1 MFSMPNIKEH
11 SDRKRM
17 MSNTYSK
24 SYLQNSPAM
33 AAITETLIHHRFLPV
48 LQKEAERSNSFDIF
62 SLFNGVA
69 MDFVTGYL
77 FGLQTSSNFT
87 QDKAARLDW
96 LRLYESRKCAGFWP
110 QETPTLFSYLER
122 LGVQMTP
129 KFVSDA
135 NDEIQNWTLS
145 MCDNAKA
152 FLARTNVDSAEKL
165 PSEQVAN
172 FPTVYSQLQAGMAK
186 AASKSEAP
194 VDLGRQR
201 LDVASEVLDH
211 LAAGFETTGITLT
224 YLIHELSQRPELQ
237 DTLRKEL
244 LTLDPPILLKGS
256 SEKNPVLPSA
266 KSVDALPVL
275 NAILYET
282 LRLRAAIPGSE
293 PRLTPPGGCTLGPE
307 GEYPNIPAG
316 MRISAQPHSLHRNKE
331 VFDKPGEWMPER
343 YLHSS
348 EEKLKEMKRWFWAF
362 GSGGRMCVGSNL
374 ALQEIKYIVAA
385 IYTNFTTHIVDD
397 EGIEQL
403 DIYTAPPKGGKLI
416 MKVEPVI
423 G

>member
-1 MFSMPNIKEH
+1 
-11 SDRKRM
+11 M

-24 SYLQNSPAM
+24 SYLQNSPTM
-33 AAITETLIHHRFLPV
+33 AAITEALIYERFLPE
-48 LQKEAERSNSFDIF
+48 LHTEARMSSSFDIF

-69 MDFVTGYL
+69 MDFITAYL
-77 FGLQTSSNFT
+77 FGLESSSNFT
-87 QDKAARLDW
+87 QDKAARRNW
-96 LRLYESRKCAGFWP
+96 LSLYDSRKCGGFWL
-110 QETPTLFSYLER
+110 QETPALYAFLGR
-122 LGVQMTP
+122 IGVQMTP
-129 KFVSDA
+129 KFVVDA
-135 NDEIQNWTLS
+135 NDEIQRWTLS
-145 MCDNAKA
+145 MCDKAKA
-152 FLARTNVDSAEKL
+152 FLVRTKATNAENSSL
-165 PSEQVAN
+165 EEVAN
-172 FPTVYSQLQAGMAK
+172 FPTVYSQLQSGMAK
-186 AASKSEAP
+186 AASKSDVAIDME
-194 VDLGRQR
+194 RQR

-224 YLIHELSQRPELQ
+224 YLIHELSQRPDLQ
-237 DTLRKEL
+237 EALRKEL
-244 LTLDPPILLKGS
+244 LTLDPPILFNDSPKKGM
-256 SEKNPVLPSA
+256 ELPSA
-266 KSVDALPVL
+266 KALDALPVL
-275 NAILYET
+275 NAILNET
-282 LRLRAAIPGSE
+282 LRLRAAIPGPE

-307 GEYPNIPAG
+307 GEYANIPAG
-316 MRISAQPHSLHRNKE
+316 MRISAQPHSLHRNQE
-331 VFDKPGEWMPER
+331 VFDKPNEWMPER

-416 MKVEPVI
+416 VKLEPVI